1 VATRLAKRNVVE
13 AEIKEKF
20 MSTTSSTSSIASSGE
35 LQSQFLNL
43 LVTQLK
49 NQDPTNPMDSNAM
62 TAELAQF
69 SQLEQLE
76 NLSSQ
81 FSQVLSTTQES
92 YANSLVGKTVTYNVT
107 ASDGTTSYT
116 SGVVGAVDTQDSSTV
131 KLIVGDSN
139 TSTNTNTTI
148 ALSDVLAVQ

>member
-1 VATRLAKRNVVE
+1 
-13 AEIKEKF
+13 

-49 NQDPTNPMDSNAM
+49 NQDPTNPMDSNQM

-81 FSQVLSTTQES
+81 FSSVLSTTQKS
-92 YANSLVGKTVTYNVT
+92 YANSLVGKTVTYSVT
-107 ASDGTTSYT
+107 DSSGNTSYT
-116 SGVVGAVDTQDSSTV
+116 SGTVNAVDMRDSSAV
-131 KLIVGDSN
+131 NLIVGDSD
-139 TSTNTNTTI
+139 STI

>member
-1 VATRLAKRNVVE
+1 
-13 AEIKEKF
+13 
-20 MSTTSSTSSIASSGE
+20 MSTTAINSASA
-35 LQSQFLNL
+35 LQTQFLNL
-43 LVTQLK
+43 LVTQMK
-49 NQDPTNPMDSNAM
+49 NQDPTNPMDSNQM

-81 FSQVLSTTQES
+81 FSDVLSTTQKS

-107 ASDGTTSYT
+107 DSSGNTSYT
-116 SGVVGAVDTQDSSTV
+116 SGTVDAVDMRDSSAV

-139 TSTNTNTTI
+139 TNTTTTI

>member
-1 VATRLAKRNVVE
+1 
-13 AEIKEKF
+13 
-20 MSTTSSTSSIASSGE
+20 MSTTSSIASSSA

-49 NQDPTNPMDSNAM
+49 NQDPTNPMDSNQM

-81 FSQVLSTTQES
+81 FSSVLSTTQKS

-107 ASDGTTSYT
+107 DSSGNSSYASGI
-116 SGVVGAVDTQDSSTV
+116 VNAVDMRDSSAV
-131 KLIVGDSN
+131 SLLVGDSN
-139 TSTNTNTTI
+139 TTI
-148 ALSDVLAVQ
+148 ALADVLAVQ

>member
-1 VATRLAKRNVVE
+1 
-13 AEIKEKF
+13 
-20 MSTTSSTSSIASSGE
+20 MSTTSPAPSITSSSA

-49 NQDPTNPMDSNAM
+49 NQDPTNPMDSNQM
-62 TAELAQF
+62 TAQLAQF

-76 NLSSQ
+76 NLSTQ
-81 FSQVLSTTQES
+81 FSDVLSTTQKS
-92 YANSLVGKTVTYNVT
+92 YANSLVGKTVTYSVT

-116 SGVVGAVDTQDSSTV
+116 SGTVNAVDMQDSSTI
-131 KLIVGDSN
+131 KLIVGDSE
-139 TSTNTNTTI
+139 TSV

>member
-1 VATRLAKRNVVE
+1 LARHNVVE
-13 AEIKEKF
+13 AESKEKLI
-20 MSTTSSTSSIASSGE
+20 MSTTSSIASSSA

-49 NQDPTNPMDSNAM
+49 HQDPTNPMDSNQM

-81 FSQVLSTTQES
+81 FSSVLSTTEKS
-92 YANSLVGKTVTYNVT
+92 YANSLVGKTVTYHVT
-107 ASDGTTSYT
+107 DSSGNSSYASGI
-116 SGVVGAVDTQDSSTV
+116 VNAVDMEDSSAV
-131 KLIVGDSN
+131 KLMVGDSN
-139 TSTNTNTTI
+139 ATV
-148 ALSDVLAVQ
+148 ALDNVLAVQ

>member
-1 VATRLAKRNVVE
+1 
-13 AEIKEKF
+13 
-20 MSTTSSTSSIASSGE
+20 MSTTSSTSSIASASS

-43 LVTQLK
+43 LITQLK
-49 NQDPTNPMDSNAM
+49 NQDPTNPMDSNQM

-81 FSQVLSTTQES
+81 FSDVLSTTQKS
-92 YANSLVGKTVTYNVT
+92 YANSLVGKTVTYSVT
-107 ASDGTTSYT
+107 DSSGNSSYA
-116 SGVVGAVDTQDSSTV
+116 SGVVNAVNMKDSSSIS
-131 KLIVGDSN
+131 LLVGDSE
-139 TSTNTNTTI
+139 TSV

>member
-1 VATRLAKRNVVE
+1 
-13 AEIKEKF
+13 
-20 MSTTSSTSSIASSGE
+20 MSTTSSTSSIASSSS

-49 NQDPTNPMDSNAM
+49 NQDPTDPMDSNAM

-107 ASDGTTSYT
+107 ASDGTTSYA
-116 SGVVGAVDTQDSSTV
+116 SGTVNAVDMQDSSAV
-131 KLIVGDSN
+131 QLIVGDS
-139 TSTNTNTTI
+139 STNTNTTI

>member
-1 VATRLAKRNVVE
+1 
-13 AEIKEKF
+13 
-20 MSTTSSTSSIASSGE
+20 MSDTSSTSSIASSST

-49 NQDPTNPMDSNAM
+49 NQDPTSPMDDSQM

-69 SQLEQLE
+69 SELEQME

-92 YANSLVGKTVTYNVT
+92 YANSLVGKTVTYSVT
-107 ASDGTTSYT
+107 DSSGNSSYASGT
-116 SGVVGAVDTQDSSTV
+116 VGAVDTQDSSTV
-131 KLIVGDSN
+131 QLIVGDS
-139 TSTNTNTTI
+139 STNTNTTI

>member
-1 VATRLAKRNVVE
+1 
-13 AEIKEKF
+13 
-20 MSTTSSTSSIASSGE
+20 MSTTPAISSSSA

-49 NQDPTNPMDSNAM
+49 NQDPTNPMDSNQM

-81 FSQVLSTTQES
+81 FSNVLSTTQKS
-92 YANSLVGKTVTYNVT
+92 YANSLVGKTVTYSVT
-107 ASDGTTSYT
+107 DSSGNTSYT
-116 SGVVGAVDTQDSSTV
+116 SGTVDAVDMRDSSAV

-139 TSTNTNTTI
+139 TNTNTTI